1 MLQEEEGSVSRGGS
15 GHSSQGIGSAGGSDT
30 GGSQRSS
37 ASLETQ
43 EMLMLLRCL
52 AASTPLGA
60 AGSVTQSSTQS
71 DAATASQSS
80 SGTFS

>member
-1 MLQEEEGSVSRGGS
+1 LLQEEEGSVSRGGS

-37 ASLETQ
+37 ASFETQ

-52 AASTPLGA
+52 ATSAPSGA
-60 AGSVTQSSTQS
+60 VGS
-71 DAATASQSS
+71 AT
-80 SGTFS
+80 

>member
-43 EMLMLLRCL
+43 EMLMLLRR
-52 AASTPLGA
+52 LGA
-60 AGSVTQSSTQS
+60 DSCGGILLQEEEGSVSPRW
-71 DAATASQSS
+71 
-80 SGTFS
+80 